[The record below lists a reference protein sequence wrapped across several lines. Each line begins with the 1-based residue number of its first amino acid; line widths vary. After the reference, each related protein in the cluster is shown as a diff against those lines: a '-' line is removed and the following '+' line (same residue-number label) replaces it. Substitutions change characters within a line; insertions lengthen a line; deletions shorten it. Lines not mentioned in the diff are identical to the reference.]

1 MSTHTSWDEGVRM
14 NPELQPNLKIK
25 NQTNKKNPSRD
36 STLEF
41 HLNSIE
47 FHPFMSETWKQ
58 A

>member
-1 MSTHTSWDEGVRM
+1 M